1 MTDEDND
8 QVEGFLYYPHG
19 EMMTNGQEMNNQV
32 NHLFAG
38 HEYDQETGLY
48 YMKARFYD
56 PKTARFLTP
65 DTIIP
70 DPYRPSAYHRY
81 AWVENDFLNA
91 TDPTGHFK
99 VPSVSVNFD
108 KPDWVKDLQHG
119 ADQTLQQTFSAF
131 GQGVNHGLNNLAYGV
146 NTFAH
151 TAGTGVGNLAQS
163 VGIPANPVDGL
174 NSLRNHVVDAFHGG
188 MHGVHVSVIGL
199 HRNFEQVGMWG
210 TRNQHETA
218 TIAGLGAGAVCASTG
233 VGLAV
238 AGACAGSTY
247 GFVSAMYE
255 NKGTEEI
262 LERTLVYGAIGYAG
276 GSATIGLIGVSNAPL
291 ALSGPYILYTGASWM
306 INKPIEKFSRD
317 AYHSPPDQ
325 FRGNLTDFRRR
336 RNSAVEVLR
345 RDRDRLW
352 NY

>member
-1 MTDEDND
+1 MWNRLRHSNERKTNADDSTIQVTDEDYD

-19 EMMTNGQEMNNQV
+19 EMITNGAAMNNQV

-131 GQGVNHGLNNLAYGV
+131 GQGVNQGLNNLAYGV

-151 TAGTGVGNLAQS
+151 TASAFTKNMGSDFQNIDLRVPGTMLWDGIQRDIWGQLIERPAARNYTLTASGLGFVAGLACGAAAS
-163 VGIPANPVDGL
+163 PSATGAAVAAGACSGAVYGYVTAKYEGKHPRDIAIRTFSYG
-174 NSLRNHVVDAFHGG
+174 
-188 MHGVHVSVIGL
+188 VIGAIAGGIAYEVL
-199 HRNFEQVGMWG
+199 GPAGNFGEWG
-210 TRNQHETA
+210 GHLPGTYNRELMNA
-218 TIAGLGAGAVCASTG
+218 YFIRAGLGLSFSVI
-233 VGLAV
+233 L
-238 AGACAGSTY
+238 
-247 GFVSAMYE
+247 
-255 NKGTEEI
+255 EEI
-262 LERTLVYGAIGYAG
+262 FRPLVEDPSYWHERL
-276 GSATIGLIGVSNAPL
+276 
-291 ALSGPYILYTGASWM
+291 
-306 INKPIEKFSRD
+306 
-317 AYHSPPDQ
+317 
-325 FRGNLTDFRRR
+325 
-336 RNSAVEVLR
+336 
-345 RDRDRLW
+345 
-352 NY
+352 